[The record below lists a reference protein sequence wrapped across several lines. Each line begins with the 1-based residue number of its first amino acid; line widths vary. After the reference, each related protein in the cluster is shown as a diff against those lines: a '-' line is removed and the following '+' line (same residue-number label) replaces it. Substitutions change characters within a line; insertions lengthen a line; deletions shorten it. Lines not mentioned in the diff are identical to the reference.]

1 MEAIQLDTSL
11 REWPAASRPAAA
23 IQSRPAKAPAS
34 GADTASSPGRGGL
47 DQAAREL
54 ASHFKVNVEMARD
67 SSGRNVVRIMSPDG
81 RRLLRQMP
89 PEEVI
94 RLADQARRGSIKGL
108 LTLMV

>member
-1 MEAIQLDTSL
+1 MEAIQLDTAP
-11 REWPAASRPAAA
+11 RGWPEPSRPAGVGP
-23 IQSRPAKAPAS
+23 SKPAKAPAPAA
-34 GADTASSPGRGGL
+34 GPSSPDRSSL

-54 ASHFKVNVEMARD
+54 ASHFKVNVDVVRD

-94 RLADQARRGSIKGL
+94 RLADQARLGSIKGL
-108 LTLMV
+108 LTFMV